1 MSTMLRRIRVKINLS
16 ALLAHLSREE
26 GRAVSRDQATQW
38 LSDAGFSHSD
48 DDYWLVDE
56 NDLGQLDP
64 SEVLE
69 ISSIDED
76 A

>member
-1 MSTMLRRIRVKINLS
+1 MLRRIRVKINLS

-48 DDYWLVDE
+48 DDFWLVDE